1 MAVFTAKDVQA
12 LRETTGV
19 GMMDCKKALTE
30 TEGDMEKAV
39 AYLRERGLAAVAKK
53 AGRIAAEGAVG
64 AVVSDTGA
72 AAIVEINSE
81 TDFAANSEAFQAFV
95 AGVAGVVVTR
105 KPADLPALMAA
116 RYDDGS
122 TVEEALR
129 EKVMTIGENIQIR
142 RFDLFEQPLNLAYI
156 HMGGKIGVL
165 VNLKVSDALKD
176 NPKVAELG
184 RDIAMQT
191 AAMRPLWLDTASV
204 DPAVL
209 ESEKEIFLAQAL
221 GEGKPQAVAEK
232 MVAGRINK
240 YYQEFCLL
248 SQPYVKE
255 NKLTVGQH
263 VAQVAKELGGEI
275 EVTRFVRY
283 EKGEGIEKKQDNF
296 ADEVA
301 GMVK

>member
-1 MAVFTAKDVQA
+1 MAAFTAKDVQA

-39 AYLRERGLAAVAKK
+39 SYLRERGLAAVAKK
-53 AGRIAAEGAVG
+53 AGRVAADGAVS

-81 TDFAANSEAFQAFV
+81 TDFAAGSEAFQSFV
-95 AGVAGVVVTR
+95 AGVAHAIVTQ
-105 KPADLPALMAA
+105 KPADMPALMAC
-116 RYDDGS
+116 RYGGEG

-142 RFDLFEQPLNLAYI
+142 RFDIIEHPLNLVYI

-165 VNLKVSDALKD
+165 VNLKVSDALKG
-176 NPKVAELG
+176 NPKVDELG
-184 RDIAMQT
+184 RDIAMQA

-209 ESEKEIFLAQAL
+209 ASEKEIFLAQAL

-232 MVAGRINK
+232 MVAGRVNK

-255 NKLTVGQH
+255 NKITVGQH

-283 EKGEGIEKKQDNF
+283 EKGEGIEKRQDNF

-301 GMVK
+301 SMVK

>member
-1 MAVFTAKDVQA
+1 
-12 LRETTGV
+12 
-19 GMMDCKKALTE
+19 
-30 TEGDMEKAV
+30 MEKAV

-81 TDFAANSEAFQAFV
+81 TDFAANSEAFQSFV
-95 AGVAGVVVTR
+95 AGVAGVIVTR
-105 KPADLPALMAA
+105 KPADLPALLAA

-129 EKVMTIGENIQIR
+129 EKVMTIGENIRIR
-142 RFDLFEQPLNLAYI
+142 RFDLIEQPLNLTYI

-184 RDIAMQT
+184 RDIAMQA
-191 AAMRPLWLDTASV
+191 AAMRPLWLGAASV

-209 ESEKEIFLAQAL
+209 EREKEIFLAQAL

-232 MVAGRINK
+232 MVAGRVGK

-263 VAQVAKELGGEI
+263 VVQVAKELGGEI

-283 EKGEGIEKKQDNF
+283 EKGEGIEKRQDNF

>member
-1 MAVFTAKDVQA
+1 MAAFTAKDVQT

-53 AGRIAAEGAVG
+53 AGRIAADGAVS

-72 AAIVEINSE
+72 AAIVEVNSE
-81 TDFAANSEAFQAFV
+81 TDFAANSEAFQSFV
-95 AGVAGVVVTR
+95 AGVAHVIVTQ
-105 KPADLPALMAA
+105 KPADLPALMAC
-116 RYDDGS
+116 RCDGGS

-142 RFDLFEQPLNLAYI
+142 RFDLIEQPLNLVYI

-184 RDIAMQT
+184 RDIAMQA

-209 ESEKEIFLAQAL
+209 AGEKEIFLAQAL

-232 MVAGRINK
+232 MVAGRIHK
-240 YYQEFCLL
+240 YHQEFCLL

-255 NKLTVGQH
+255 NKLTVEQH

-283 EKGEGIEKKQDNF
+283 EKGEGIEKRQDNF

>member
-95 AGVAGVVVTR
+95 AGVAGVIVTQ

-116 RYDDGS
+116 RYDEGS

-142 RFDLFEQPLNLAYI
+142 RFDLIEQPLNLAYI

-165 VNLKVSDALKD
+165 VNLKVSDALQD

-184 RDIAMQT
+184 RDVAMQT
-191 AAMRPLWLDTASV
+191 AAMRPLWLDAASV

-255 NKLTVGQH
+255 NKLTVEQH

-283 EKGEGIEKKQDNF
+283 EKGEGIEKRQDNF